1 MAENKNI
8 TRRNFIETTAVAG
21 AGTILM
27 SGSKSNAEPVT
38 QNDDST
44 KDVYYFGYGSN
55 LNVTA
60 TIKDLL
66 PNGKF
71 LMRAYLPNYEVQ
83 FRQWSNNY
91 KGAISNIMEVPGE
104 IVEGAMYKCPESAL
118 DTLDYRLEYYVPDYK
133 REIFKVL
140 GENNKWYSA
149 SLYRLWEPK
158 GPFPPSRRYVEGM
171 LEGAK
176 QIKLST
182 NYIKKIEGFLRD
194 SIVAPD

>member
-1 MAENKNI
+1 MAEKKNM
-8 TRRNFIETTAVAG
+8 TRRNFIETTAAVG

-27 SGSKSNAEPVT
+27 AGSKSHAD
-38 QNDDST
+38 QAHNDPT

-55 LNVTA
+55 LNVYD
-60 TIKDLL
+60 TINDLL

-104 IVEGAMYKCPESAL
+104 IVEGAMYKCPESDLNAL
-118 DTLDYRLEYYVPDYK
+118 DYKRDYYVPDYK

-140 GENNKWYSA
+140 GEDNKWYSA